1 MSINPHIMYTVI
13 ASGATHSG
21 DVSLRDAIFATA
33 FVPVV
38 TSGDWYLKGNW
49 STTSANFVRLLD
61 VTAGGFYKPI
71 IEAGSKSL
79 PLHDIV
85 GACPYFRFE
94 CSAAQTDNRT
104 ITIAVKL

>member
-1 MSINPHIMYTVI
+1 MSTNPQLLYTVI
-13 ASGATHSG
+13 ASGNTHSA
-21 DVSLRDAIFATA
+21 DITLKDAVFATA
-33 FVPVV
+33 FFPVV
-38 TSGDWYLKGNW
+38 TSGDWYFKGSHN
-49 STTSANFVRLLD
+49 TTSANFVRLID
-61 VTAGGFYKPI
+61 VTGGGFYKPI